1 MHAVLF
7 ELGDRVRD
15 EEPSRIGHALV
26 EALHVVVAEQ
36 LDGDHREE
44 LRFCLKALC
53 DERRAP
59 ARVVAVTRG
68 VERVE
73 ALSDRVA
80 ELDGDVLE
88 RLDLEAREVVKVP
101 AAFEHAQERVDVR
114 LDLLEGPPRAQR
126 YTAGSLLV

>member
-1 MHAVLF
+1 MEVLH
-7 ELGDRVRD
+7 L
-15 EEPSRIGHALV
+15 
-26 EALHVVVAEQ
+26 VVAEQ

-44 LRFCLKALC
+44 LRFRRKALC

-80 ELDGDVLE
+80 ELDGDVLFE
-88 RLDLEAREVVKVP
+88 RIDLEAREVVKVP
-101 AAFEHAQERVDVR
+101 AAFEHAQERGR
-114 LDLLEGPPRAQR
+114 RTP
-126 YTAGSLLV
+126 